1 MHTYEDQASAK
12 NKNSYYYEF
21 ITIWTLCQKIHSENI
36 IGVPIVLNQKCISA
50 NWLKALLS
58 QKKLTKQ
65 NMPRQFYFQII
76 FNSTS
81 AKRSNYLT
89 IAATISNAA
98 ASASSTLATSLAPA
112 CAISGRPPPPPPHS
126 LATALTILP
135 A

>member
-58 QKKLTKQ
+58 QKKTDE
-65 NMPRQFYFQII
+65 
-76 FNSTS
+76 
-81 AKRSNYLT
+81 AKY
-89 IAATISNAA
+89 
-98 ASASSTLATSLAPA
+98 ASSVLFSDN
-112 CAISGRPPPPPPHS
+112 I
-126 LATALTILP
+126 
-135 A
+135 